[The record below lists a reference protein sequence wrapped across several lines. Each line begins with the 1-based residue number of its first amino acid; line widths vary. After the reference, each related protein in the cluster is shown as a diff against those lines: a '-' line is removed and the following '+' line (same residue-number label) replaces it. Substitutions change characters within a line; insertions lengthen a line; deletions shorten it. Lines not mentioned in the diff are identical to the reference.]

1 MAYEKNNKEARLIIK
16 SWVEEYSNSLYSRAF
31 YKTNHK
37 ETAED
42 LVQDTFLAAVQS
54 LPNFKGESNPQTWL
68 MAILNNKIND
78 FYRKRFK
85 QDTTEKEGIFA
96 NDIIGVFF
104 NEDETWLP
112 TQKPNNWYEDDDKH
126 ILDNLDFVSVL
137 QNCLGSLPEL
147 WFSAIRLK
155 YLEQENG
162 SSICQELDISA
173 TNFWQILHRAKL
185 QLRKCLEVKWF
196 KQQ

>member
-1 MAYEKNNKEARLIIK
+1 MAYEKNNKEAALIIK
-16 SWVEEYSNSLYSRAF
+16 SWVEEYTTKLYSRAF
-31 YKTNHK
+31 YKTNNK

-42 LVQDTFLAAVQS
+42 LVQDTFLAALQS
-54 LPNFKGESNPQTWL
+54 LSNFKGDSSPQTWL
-68 MAILNNKIND
+68 LAILNNKIND
-78 FYRKRFK
+78 FYRKQFK
-85 QDTTEKEGIFA
+85 WNTIEKDGLIP

-104 NEDETWLP
+104 NEDDGWRP

-126 ILDNLDFVSVL
+126 ILDNADFVAAL
-137 QNCLGSLPEL
+137 QNCLGGLPEL

-155 YLEQENG
+155 YLELENG
-162 SSICQELDISA
+162 TSICQELDISA

-196 KQQ
+196 KQ